1 MTTRELEGLV
11 LHKEMF
17 NGKPLEV
24 CKRYLSSDSDNLN
37 SEIVFVVNKASYFS
51 VYKSIEAVVN
61 DSDHRSFD
69 LEEHLDAYLKGAPIK
84 PDLIN
89 EIKEL
94 ISDLENGLIFK
105 EDIPEEVRSKLL
117 KLI

>member
-1 MTTRELEGLV
+1 MRELEGLV

-24 CKRYLSSDSDNLN
+24 CKRYLSPDFDNLN
-37 SEIVFVVNKASYFS
+37 SEIVFVVDKGSYFS
-51 VYKSIEAVVN
+51 VYKSIEAVIN
-61 DSDHRSFD
+61 DSDYRSFD
-69 LEEHLDAYLKGAPIK
+69 LEEDLNAYLKGTLIK
-84 PDLIN
+84 SDVIN

-94 ISDLENGLIFK
+94 ISNLENGVILK
-105 EDIPEEVRSKLL
+105 EDIPEDVRSVLL